1 MKLKAEVDST
11 GARRLVVQ
19 KAGRISAAS
28 EAALKELGEQEVNI
42 ARERIRTGKSSPDG
56 TAWRPWSMA
65 TLRQRIREGT
75 TAGGLLYKTGA
86 LYNSIK
92 WKLTGKNLIIYSDS
106 PYGQYLQSGTSRMP
120 ARPFL
125 GWSKEGLNNFRER
138 LRQAIRLND

>member
-11 GARRLVVQ
+11 GARRLIVQ
-19 KAGRISAAS
+19 KAGRIQSAS
-28 EAALKELGEQEVNI
+28 QAALEQLGAEEVGI
-42 ARERIRTGKSSPDG
+42 VRDRIRTGKSSPDG
-56 TAWRPWSMA
+56 TAWRPWSLA
-65 TLRQRIREGT
+65 TLRQRVREGT